1 MPRLLKLS
9 AALLALG
16 LTACVTVPDGPSLAA
31 MPGRAKSF
39 EAFQYDD
46 SMCRDYALNQIG
58 GAFGGGYALGG
69 RLAGG
74 YTPLD
79 ADG

>member
-9 AALLALG
+9 AAFVALG

-39 EAFQYDD
+39 EAFQVDD
-46 SMCRDYALNQIG
+46 AACRDYAYGQVG
-58 GAFGGGYALGG
+58 GASA
-69 RLAGG
+69 R
-74 YTPLD
+74 
-79 ADG
+79 